1 MEIADREIDNFRR
14 VRKERYGFVSNPAL
28 PLWQNV
34 ESQLK
39 TADLNELAARPRNSA
54 CHNLL
59 RSSPLPV
66 GAPQLLGLGLNF
78 CVKPSSTKEMTK
90 GTFTRLERDIRR
102 MYHLRDADENGDYNP
117 KLYLKSDYVF
127 KDASKDVKSP
137 DEVTGK
143 L

>member
-1 MEIADREIDNFRR
+1 MEIADGEINDFRR
-14 VRKERYGFVSNPAL
+14 VTKERYGFVSDLAL

-34 ESQLK
+34 ESQLR
-39 TADLNELAARPRNSA
+39 TVDLNELAARPRNA
-54 CHNLL
+54 TCHNLL

-90 GTFTRLERDIRR
+90 DTFVRLERDIRR
-102 MYHLRDADENGDYNP
+102 MYHLRDADKNGSYNP

-127 KDASKDVKSP
+127 
-137 DEVTGK
+137 
-143 L
+143 